1 MNYAMLGFGE
11 PIDDCMARNGIY
23 NSATDTCWCQYG
35 TNVNDGKCI
44 TSTEYEA
51 MNAAAKSTPGDSGAP
66 GVITTTTQQ
75 ESWVSKNKNLLI
87 GAVLVVGVLA
97 VAKYA

>member
-1 MNYAMLGFGE
+1 MNYTMLGFGE

-44 TSTEYEA
+44 TST
-51 MNAAAKSTPGDSGAP
+51 
-66 GVITTTTQQ
+66 
-75 ESWVSKNKNLLI
+75 
-87 GAVLVVGVLA
+87 VLVVGVLA